1 MYGGLY
7 RDAIIIQSLVTANS
21 AATPYSNV
29 CGQSGFDVEAASGA
43 VTTVGVTVCCKYFN
57 IASGS

>member
-7 RDAIIIQSLVTANS
+7 RDAIIIQSLVKANS
-21 AATPYSNV
+21 DALPYSNV
-29 CGQSGFDVEAASGA
+29 CGQSGFDTASAAGA
-43 VTTVGVTVCCKYFN
+43 VTTVGLTVCCKYFN